1 MSKTLPDT
9 EHKCFHSYIGG
20 LLEKIGRSTTD
31 ISCPFNFNIS
41 QDKNITM
48 WRTKVENSEKLNF
61 YKEIKSNYK
70 PENYLM
76 SYVN

>member
-31 ISCPFNFNIS
+31 ISC